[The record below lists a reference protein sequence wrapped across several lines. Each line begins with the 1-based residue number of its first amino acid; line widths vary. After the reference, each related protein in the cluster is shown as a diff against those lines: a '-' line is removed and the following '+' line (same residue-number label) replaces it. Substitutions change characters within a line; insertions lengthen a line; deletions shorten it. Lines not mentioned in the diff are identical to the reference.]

1 LNRDTSNKRGGLPAR
16 VVEEMEFHAIIR
28 PEVEKVQVGII
39 GGSGIYDPGIV
50 EDPVEVRVYTPY
62 GEPSDFITVGS
73 IGGVRVAF
81 LPRHGRGHRIPPH
94 KINYR
99 ANIWALKA
107 LGASYVVSVSAVG
120 SLRMDYKPGDFVV
133 PDQFIDMTKKRD
145 YTFFDG
151 PITAHVSMAD
161 PFCEDLRE
169 RLASTARSLGYPVH
183 DKGTYI
189 CIEGPR
195 FSTRAES
202 RVWKEVFK
210 ADIIGMTLVPEVN
223 LACEAQMCY
232 ATLAM
237 VTDYDV
243 WAEHPVT
250 AGEVERIM
258 KQNTERAR
266 KILYNLIPTLREPPR
281 PGKCSCC
288 RALDHAIV

>member
-1 LNRDTSNKRGGLPAR
+1 MTLDIK
-16 VVEEMEFHAIIR
+16 R
-28 PEVEKVQVGII
+28 PEGVEAHVGLI
-39 GGSGIYDPGIV
+39 GGSGIYDPGAL
-50 EDPVEVRVYTPY
+50 EDPVEVRVHTPY
-62 GEPSDFITVGS
+62 GEPSDFITVGKL
-73 IGGVRVAF
+73 GGVKVAF

-94 KINYR
+94 MINYR
-99 ANIWALKA
+99 ANLWALKS
-107 LGASYVVSVSAVG
+107 LGVKWVLSVSAVG
-120 SLRMDYKPGDFVV
+120 SLREDYKPGDLVV
-133 PDQFIDMTKKRD
+133 PDQFIDMTKNRQ

-151 PITAHVSMAD
+151 PITVHVSMAD
-161 PFCEDLRE
+161 PFCEDLSQKVYETVRD
-169 RLASTARSLGYPVH
+169 LGYSVH
-183 DKGTYI
+183 YGGTYV

-223 LACEAQMCY
+223 LACELEMCY
-232 ATLAM
+232 STLAM

-258 KQNTERAR
+258 KSNVEKAR
-266 KILYNLIPTLREPPR
+266 NVITRLVPKLAGNPD

-288 RALDHAIV
+288 NALKYAIV